1 MLRRTRWQARA
12 VLVLGLMLVAGCG
25 GGEDEQETS
34 AARTNERAFLQAMV
48 PHHESA
54 IEMATIARERG
65 QDPFVKQL
73 AADIVSAQEREI
85 AQIRRIHH
93 RLFGSALKPDPGAHE
108 ALGLSMEE
116 AGMTHSEED
125 SQKLRN
131 ANPFDREFVDMMVP
145 HHRGAI
151 RMAQAVL
158 AKTKDAEL
166 RELARGIIS
175 MQQKEIKEMN
185 AFRERHF
192 GGPAPPSGGGHAGG
206 HEG

>member
-1 MLRRTRWQARA
+1 MLRGTRWKARA
-12 VLVLGLMLVAGCG
+12 VLLLGLMLIAGCG
-25 GGEDEQETS
+25 GGQDEEETS
-34 AARTNERAFLQAMV
+34 AARTSERAFLQAMV

-54 IEMATIARERG
+54 IEMATIARQRG

-73 AADIVSAQEREI
+73 AADITTAQEREI

-108 ALGLSMEE
+108 ALSLSMEE
-116 AGMTHSEED
+116 AGMTHSEDDNE
-125 SQKLRN
+125 KLRN
-131 ANPFDREFVDMMVP
+131 ADPFDREFVDMMVP
-145 HHRGAI
+145 HHRGAT

-166 RELARGIIS
+166 RKLARGIIS

-192 GGPAPPSGGGHAGG
+192 RGPAPASGGGHGGG
-206 HEG
+206 HER